1 MKKLKI
7 LDLFS
12 GIGGFSYGFEKTGKF
27 ETVAFC
33 EIDEHARKVLKKH
46 WPEVPIFEDVSKLNW
61 KSNWQQIDVICGGFP
76 CQDVSIAGKKKGL
89 IDENGEATRSG
100 LWFQYKRLIAEI
112 RPKYVII
119 ENVKN
124 LLNNGFATVLKDLHE
139 IGYNAEWHVISART
153 IGACHLRERLWII
166 AYSNESTLRDKSE
179 WEKKRWDGIQSEGKT
194 ESAINGQK
202 WNTETPNSNDFRLWR
217 SFATE
222 KEKCEWWTKTASSL
236 RSWWKTQSDICG
248 IYDGLSGRL
257 YENARKQRI
266 KQLGNSIVPQI
277 AEFIASRIIEYEIK
291 AEKIECL

>member
-33 EIDEHARKVLKKH
+33 EINEHARKVLKKH

-139 IGYNAEWHVISART
+139 IGYNAEWHVISARSV
-153 IGACHLRERLWII
+153 GSVHLRERIWII
-166 AYSNESTLRDKSE
+166 AYPYNTRFKEQLRSIPNEKEYDSIKLCSNKTSESDTIPS
-179 WEKKRWDGIQSEGKT
+179 
-194 ESAINGQK
+194 
-202 WNTETPNSNDFRLWR
+202 NSYNFRLWR
-217 SFATE
+217 SFASEE
-222 KEKCEWWTKTASSL
+222 KKSEWWSKATSSF
-236 RSWWKTQSDICG
+236 RNWWETESTICRMD
-248 IYDGLSGRL
+248 DGLSSRL
-257 YENARKQRI
+257 DKYRRERI

-277 AEFIASRIIEYEIK
+277 AEFIAERIIEYETK

>member
-1 MKKLKI
+1 MKKMKI

-27 ETVAFC
+27 KTVAFC
-33 EIDEHARKVLKKH
+33 EIDEHARKVLNKH
-46 WPEVPIFEDVSKLNW
+46 WPDTPIFEDVSKLNGYELYG
-61 KSNWQQIDVICGGFP
+61 IDVICGGFP

-100 LWFQYKRLIAEI
+100 LWFQYKRLIEEI
-112 RPKYVII
+112 RPKYVVI

-153 IGACHLRERLWII
+153 IGACHLRERVWII
-166 AYSNESTLRDKSE
+166 AYAYESTLRHKSE
-179 WEKKRWDGIQSEGKT
+179 WEKEGRNGVQSEGQAKP
-194 ESAINGQK
+194 SNNGK
-202 WNTETPNSNDFRLWR
+202 ERDIETPNSNDFRLWR

-222 KEKCEWWTKTASSL
+222 KEKCEWWSKTASSL

-277 AEFIASRIIEYEIK
+277 AEFIAERIIEYETK